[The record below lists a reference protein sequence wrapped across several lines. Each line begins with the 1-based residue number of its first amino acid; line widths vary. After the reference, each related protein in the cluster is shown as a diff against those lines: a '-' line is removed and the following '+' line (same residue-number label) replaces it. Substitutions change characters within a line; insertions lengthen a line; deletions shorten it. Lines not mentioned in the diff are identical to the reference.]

1 MPRQQPPPQRFTF
14 QQVFEL
20 AAAAARD
27 GRLGDA
33 EGLYRALM
41 KGQPP
46 SIVPLNLGLVLEDM
60 GRYAAA
66 EALYRAQLARTPGDA
81 DFERRLGFLALRNGD
96 YAAGWPLYEHRVRP
110 GMRKPQFSFPEWTGG
125 PAASLLVL
133 LEQGLGDQIMFARF
147 VTPLVERGT
156 AVTLVCRP
164 PLGRL
169 FEHLGVKVLRAE
181 GHLDIPRHDGWVL
194 AGSLPWRLGTTV
206 ENLPQPPYLPGRTGG
221 SGVGFVGKGSPDHVN
236 DKNRS
241 LPDALVA
248 EILGWPGVVSLSPAQ
263 TGAEDLEATRRIIEG
278 LDVVVSVDTTV
289 AHLAG
294 AMGKPTFLVLPFNP
308 DWRWMRDRTDSP
320 WYPSMRLFRQPKPG
334 DWTSV
339 VAELKAALAARV

>member
-1 MPRQQPPPQRFTF
+1 MSQSTPQRFTF
-14 QQVFEL
+14 QQIFEL
-20 AAAAARD
+20 ASTAARD

-46 SIVPLNLGLVLEDM
+46 SVVALNLGLVLEDM
-60 GRYAAA
+60 GRYADA
-66 EALYRAQLARTPGDA
+66 EALYRAQLAKRPRDA

-96 YAAGWPLYEHRVRP
+96 YAAGWPLYEHRIRP
-110 GMRKPQFSFPEWTGG
+110 GMKKPQFSFPEWTGG
-125 PAASLLVL
+125 PAKRLLVL

-147 VTPLVERGT
+147 VKPLQDRGT
-156 AVTLVCRP
+156 EVTLVCRP

-206 ENLPQPPYLPGRTGG
+206 ETIPQPPYLPGGAGG
-221 SGVGFVGKGSPDHVN
+221 GAGVGFVGKGSPDHVN
-236 DKNRS
+236 DRSRS
-241 LPDALVA
+241 LPDDVIA
-248 EILGWPGVVSLSPAQ
+248 EIQAWPGVTGLSPSQ
-263 TGAEDLEATRRIIEG
+263 TGAQDLEDTRRIIEG
-278 LDVVVSVDTTV
+278 LDVVLSVDTTV

-294 AMGKPTFLVLPFNP
+294 AMGKPTFVMLPFNP
-308 DWRWMRDRTDSP
+308 DWRWMRDRADTP

-339 VAELKAALAARV
+339 VAEVHQALDARS